1 MLIFF
6 CEVVVPKVSVVM
18 PVYNTNPEF
27 LRQTIDSILN
37 QSFRDFEF
45 LIINDASTTNVKD
58 VILSY
63 NDKRIVYVEN
73 EQNLG
78 ISKTSNKALQLAK
91 GLYIARQDHDDIS
104 EPDRLMKQVRVL
116 DENPE
121 IGVCGCFFKVFPKIQ
136 KVKLPVTD
144 EAIKIRM
151 ITEGAGI
158 CHPAS
163 LFRKNLLIDNKI
175 IYHDEYRYAEDYQLW
190 IDLLD
195 KTKFYNI
202 PEYLFRYRWFGGN
215 ASITAADKQAESAFK
230 IRLNAFRKILP
241 NLDDKMINLLAQV
254 YKNKKFRL
262 SKDEFAQ
269 LFPALKQGHQQASE
283 KWIKIAVRKIFSRV
297 LKQTQGS
304 NLVFRI
310 KNKLKFF

>member
-1 MLIFF
+1 M
-6 CEVVVPKVSVVM
+6 PKVTVVM

-91 GLYIARQDHDDIS
+91 GQYIARQDHDDIS
-104 EPDRLMKQVRVL
+104 EPDRLMKQVRIL

-136 KVKLPVTD
+136 KVKLPLH
-144 EAIKIRM
+144 
-151 ITEGAGI
+151 G
-158 CHPAS
+158 AS
-163 LFRKNLLIDNKI
+163 LLCSSSIPDSAAAEKNLSTPLDSAAAST
-175 IYHDEYRYAEDYQLW
+175 DTLCPEEGSLW
-190 IDLLD
+190 
-195 KTKFYNI
+195 NI
-202 PEYLFRYRWFGGN
+202 PFR
-215 ASITAADKQAESAFK
+215 S
-230 IRLNAFRKILP
+230 
-241 NLDDKMINLLAQV
+241 
-254 YKNKKFRL
+254 
-262 SKDEFAQ
+262 
-269 LFPALKQGHQQASE
+269 
-283 KWIKIAVRKIFSRV
+283 SRACP
-297 LKQTQGS
+297 G
-304 NLVFRI
+304 
-310 KNKLKFF
+310 